1 MAPALLSHTHF
12 LSLASPSPHHS
23 SSPPSARSR
32 PRAATRSPCTTRC
45 ERERERENGERERE
59 RERAS
64 ERERGGRARSP
75 KPCAPDPS
83 HSPDLHFHSQGTL
96 TDGTKFDS
104 SRDRGTPF
112 DFTLGA
118 GQVIKGWDQGL
129 VGACVGEVRKLQIPP
144 SLGYGDA
151 GAGGLIPGGATLIF
165 DTEVVGIN

>member
-1 MAPALLSHTHF
+1 M
-12 LSLASPSPHHS
+12 
-23 SSPPSARSR
+23 
-32 PRAATRSPCTTRC
+32 
-45 ERERERENGERERE
+45 EREREREG
-59 RERAS
+59 A
-64 ERERGGRARSP
+64 RERGAGERAPPNPAHPTPLILST
-75 KPCAPDPS
+75 
-83 HSPDLHFHSQGTL
+83 LHFHPQGTL

-165 DTEVVGIN
+165 DTEVMGIN

>member
-1 MAPALLSHTHF
+1 MW
-12 LSLASPSPHHS
+12 
-23 SSPPSARSR
+23 RGVGR
-32 PRAATRSPCTTRC
+32 
-45 ERERERENGERERE
+45 
-59 RERAS
+59 
-64 ERERGGRARSP
+64 RERGGRHAP
-75 KPCAPDPS
+75 NPALKPAALILLSSIPS
-83 HSPDLHFHSQGTL
+83 SSQGTL

-129 VGACVGEVRKLQIPP
+129 LGACVGEVRKLQIPP

-165 DTEVVGIN
+165 DTEVMGIN